1 VKYNYQL
8 EALEKLQPAGFKKQR
23 EFFFLIR
30 EPNIMV
36 LYRKFDPKGEES
48 FYLAF
53 THTFFSDIV
62 NKDGRYLLPSFLEYY
77 PVSISTV
84 ALAEQ
89 YRKHQS
95 IEAFDCDL
103 HHLKRETFPPQTGFG
118 NNSYSVLSFLKNIFL
133 PTKSHIDA
141 LSPVDIALNQ
151 GLRFFQGFSP
161 AFSYK
166 VLMQSNVSNNEII
179 NKQIVECKAFMSNS
193 GTI

>member
-62 NKDGRYLLPSFLEYY
+62 NKDGRYLLPTFLEYY
-77 PVSISTV
+77 PVSISIEH
-84 ALAEQ
+84 LAVQ
-89 YRKHQS
+89 YLKHKS
-95 IEAFDCDL
+95 VEAFDCDL
-103 HHLKRETFPPQTGFG
+103 HHLKREMFPPQTGTS
-118 NNSYSVLSFLKNIFL
+118 NNRFSMLSFLKNIFISNK
-133 PTKSHIDA
+133 PDTDA
-141 LSPVDIALNQ
+141 NNPVDIALNQ
-151 GLRFFQGFSP
+151 GLRFFQEFSP
-161 AFSYK
+161 AFSYRVLTECK
-166 VLMQSNVSNNEII
+166 VLNNEII
-179 NKQIVECKAFMSNS
+179 NKQIAECKSFMDKPHIN
-193 GTI
+193 